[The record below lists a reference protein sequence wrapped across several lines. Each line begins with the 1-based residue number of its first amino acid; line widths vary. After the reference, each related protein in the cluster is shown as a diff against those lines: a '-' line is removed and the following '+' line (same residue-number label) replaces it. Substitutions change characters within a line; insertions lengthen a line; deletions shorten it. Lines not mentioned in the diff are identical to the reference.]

1 MKRIISLLTVCLLL
15 AALCL
20 PVGAQGAQGY
30 TLPATLT
37 VGAASPQEP
46 TASAV
51 LRFPDLPDGVAR
63 LCTLRWYRDGVPISQ
78 PQMLLAQKGAYAVCR
93 ITVCFSETMPASSEI
108 TAELT
113 AGSDRWTYTQ
123 ALEIQNYDAAH
134 YARLKTLAQ
143 PYRIS
148 IGHKQNTVVVWAQA
162 EDGTYSLV
170 QNVFLCSTG
179 YATPYGTYY
188 AGEKIRW
195 HTLYGSEKTNWNY
208 VYGQYITRI
217 THEILF
223 HSVPYYTP
231 NPDDLEA
238 DEYNLLGTRASMGCI
253 RLTVEAAKWIYDN
266 IPIGT
271 PVELVD
277 DLALPTQLP
286 AAPQIDLSDARR
298 GWDPT
303 DPLPENPWKA
313 AK

>member
-1 MKRIISLLTVCLLL
+1 
-15 AALCL
+15 
-20 PVGAQGAQGY
+20 
-30 TLPATLT
+30 
-37 VGAASPQEP
+37 
-46 TASAV
+46 
-51 LRFPDLPDGVAR
+51 
-63 LCTLRWYRDGVPISQ
+63 
-78 PQMLLAQKGAYAVCR
+78 
-93 ITVCFSETMPASSEI
+93 MPSSTTI

-113 AGSDRWTYTQ
+113 SGGETWTYDA
-123 ALEIQNYDAAH
+123 ALEIENYDAAH

-313 AK
+313 ARQNEF